1 MRGESTLNI
10 EYSPDG
16 KKKNFL
22 LQPIVMHVID
32 MKPNKCIP
40 FSFRP
45 LAVWALLALNSL
57 NTATATGIIKYNRHY
72 ILEQVRPEKGAIY
85 IGRK

>member
-10 EYSPDG
+10 EYSSDG

-22 LQPIVMHVID
+22 LQPIVMHVSD
-32 MKPNKCIP
+32 MKPKKCIP
-40 FSFRP
+40 FRP
-45 LAVWALLALNSL
+45 LNSL
-57 NTATATGIIKYNRHY
+57 NTATDTGIIKYNRHY
-72 ILEQVRPEKGAIY
+72 ILEQVQTEKGAIY

>member
-22 LQPIVMHVID
+22 LQPIVMHVIVRD
-32 MKPNKCIP
+32 VKSEDAVAEALHFNGRRRRD
-40 FSFRP
+40 FS
-45 LAVWALLALNSL
+45 V
-57 NTATATGIIKYNRHY
+57 
-72 ILEQVRPEKGAIY
+72 V
-85 IGRK
+85 

>member
-1 MRGESTLNI
+1 
-10 EYSPDG
+10 
-16 KKKNFL
+16 
-22 LQPIVMHVID
+22 MHVSD
-32 MKPNKCIP
+32 MKPKKCIP
-40 FSFRP
+40 FRP
-45 LAVWALLALNSL
+45 LLALNSL

>member
-22 LQPIVMHVID
+22 LQPIVMHVGD
-32 MKPNKCIP
+32 MKPKKCIP

-45 LAVWALLALNSL
+45 LLALNSL
-57 NTATATGIIKYNRHY
+57 NTATGIIKYNRHY